1 MDYTQ
6 FGCPR
11 GEGGRLILEDMNIH
25 HRPLSEWA
33 IEKLSSNYTS
43 ILDVGCG
50 GGMQLSILSMKYPTA
65 SLIGVDISEEAVAKA
80 LETNRKDIDSG
91 RCKILKASVFELPF
105 GDCTFD
111 LVTAFETY
119 FFWSDLS
126 MAIKEIHRVLKLG
139 KCFQIVSEQ
148 YPHPNFNDKIS
159 KLAKLCNFK
168 LVTNEEMV
176 QLLDNNGFF
185 VKVDVIEDKN
195 WVCFTAI
202 KN

>member
-11 GEGGRLILEDMNIH
+11 GEEGRSILEDMNIH

-33 IEKLSSNYTS
+33 IEKLSSKYTS

-50 GGMQLSILSMKYPTA
+50 GGMQLSILSTKYPNA
-65 SLIGVDISEEAVAKA
+65 SLIGVDISEEAIIKA
-80 LETNRKDIDSG
+80 LETNHKDIDSG

-119 FFWSDLS
+119 FFWSDLPV
-126 MAIKEIHRVLKLG
+126 AIEEIHRVLKPG

-148 YPHPNFNDKIS
+148 YPHPRFNDKIS
-159 KLAKLCNFK
+159 KRAKLCNFT

-176 QLLDNNGFF
+176 QLLENNGFS
-185 VKVDVIEDKN
+185 VKMDVIEDKN